1 MYSQDN
7 VVNLII
13 RSREQ
18 QEKSREIL
26 HELIRN
32 AINDGADSFKDLQD
46 SELQLMT
53 AAAIHAA
60 APGQVWQFISQ
71 APGANQYPHLVAE
84 ALTRKYGG
92 FLGLERTDIRLAQ
105 AILGGAI
112 CYAQG
117 IIEQIFEEEKQR
129 KECA

>member
-1 MYSQDN
+1 MTNQTN
-7 VVNLII
+7 VAQLIT
-13 RSREQ
+13 RNQER

-26 HELIRN
+26 YELIRN
-32 AINDGADSFKDLQD
+32 AIEEGVDSFEDLQD
-46 SELQLMT
+46 GELQLMT
-53 AAAIHAA
+53 AAAIHAT
-60 APGQVWQFISQ
+60 PPRQVWQFISQ
-71 APGANQYPHLVAE
+71 APGADQYPYLVAE
-84 ALTRKYGG
+84 ALVQKRGG

-112 CYAQG
+112 RYAQG

>member
-1 MYSQDN
+1 MNSQTH
-7 VVNLII
+7 VENLII
-13 RSREQ
+13 RNRKR
-18 QEKSREIL
+18 QEHSREIL
-26 HELIRN
+26 YQLIRN
-32 AINDGADSFKDLQD
+32 SIEEGVDNFGDLQD
-46 SELQLMT
+46 GELQLMT

-60 APGQVWQFISQ
+60 PPGQVWQFISQ
-71 APGANQYPHLVAE
+71 APGADQYPYLVAE
-84 ALTRKYGG
+84 ALVQKRGG

-112 CYAQG
+112 RYAQG